1 MELLNLQKGQKV
13 LDVGGG
19 IGGSAFY
26 MAKVL
31 TLQTMNLF

>member
-1 MELLNLQKGQKV
+1 MLQLQPGQRV

-26 MAKVL
+26 MAKVSC
-31 TLQTMNLF
+31 TLMCVSR

>member
-1 MELLNLQKGQKV
+1 MTLFQEFVDLLRLQKGQRV

-26 MAKVL
+26 MAKVS
-31 TLQTMNLF
+31 